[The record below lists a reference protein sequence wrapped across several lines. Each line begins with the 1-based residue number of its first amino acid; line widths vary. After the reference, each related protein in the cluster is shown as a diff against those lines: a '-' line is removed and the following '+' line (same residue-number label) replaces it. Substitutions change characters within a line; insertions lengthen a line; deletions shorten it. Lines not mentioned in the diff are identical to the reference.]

1 MSGPP
6 REAETT
12 YFAPDDPRVASPL
25 EPPEDVD
32 EAINELGG
40 AI

>member
-12 YFAPDDPRVASPL
+12 YFPPDDPRWEDPL
-25 EPPEDVD
+25 QCPEDVD

-40 AI
+40 VI